1 MAQKIKGI
9 TIEFDGNT
17 TKLER
22 AMKNV
27 QKEASGID
35 TELKAV
41 NRALKFN
48 PGKLELITQKQTLL
62 KDKIAATKTQ
72 LEKYKKI
79 QNQLSAQKVS
89 KNSKEW
95 RSVEREI
102 IKADNKLKTFK
113 KDLNK
118 IGNAKIHKISQDFKG
133 MGGKIKG
140 AGSSMSGL
148 SGAMGLLGGAAVTV
162 GADFDSAMSQVQAI
176 SGATGSDFDALRE
189 KARQMGADTKFSAT
203 ESADAFNYMAMAG
216 WDTKDMLSGID
227 GLMAL
232 AAASGTDLA
241 TTSDIVT
248 DALTALGYSAEDSGQ
263 FADVLASASANA
275 NTNVELMGETFK
287 YAAPVAGALGY
298 SMEDLALATG
308 LMGNAGIKGSQA
320 GTALRSWMSRMAKP
334 TKEVQ
339 IAMDKLGVSITN
351 ADGTAKPFRQVMQE
365 LREKMSGLSE
375 TEKTQV
381 AASIAGKEAMSGF
394 LAVVNASDEDFND
407 LADSIDGSKGS
418 ADEMAKT
425 MQDNFGGQLTQLK
438 SKLSEIGIA
447 VSDTLTPVVS
457 KMAAFAGKIMDWFNG
472 LSDGQKKAVVAIAAI
487 VGAIGPLLVII
498 GTAIMIFGQ
507 IAGVVSTLTAVM
519 GGLSVASLG
528 AVAPFAL
535 IAAGIA
541 AVIVAVVLLVKH
553 WKSIKKV
560 VKNAVK
566 GMADHIKA
574 FAKGAKEHFNG
585 LKKAA
590 KQKFDGIR
598 AAVKAMRLKAQV
610 QFIMLKNSAKERFND
625 IKKAAKQKFDDIRAA
640 VKAMRLKAQLQF
652 IMLKNSAKERFNN
665 MKEYAK
671 GFRTKAGEH
680 FKAFRTNAKDKIND
694 VKTHIKDKFSDMVDI
709 MKAPFENLWT
719 KAKDIIDKIKDLFP
733 FNVKLPHITISPWGW
748 TPFDLLQGV
757 MPSLGID
764 WYKNG
769 GIFSNPSVIGVGEAG
784 SEAVVPLDK
793 FWGKLDDMSASIVNA
808 VQLGNAASAPVGDIH
823 IVVELGGTKV
833 GEQIVRL
840 YDKSKKAIG

>member
-1 MAQKIKGI
+1 MAKNIKGI
-9 TIEFDGNT
+9 TIEFEGNT

-22 AMKNV
+22 AMRKV
-27 QKEASGID
+27 QGETKSVD
-35 TELKAV
+35 DELKAV

-48 PGKLELITQKQTLL
+48 PRSLELITQKQKLL
-62 KDKIAATKTQ
+62 KDKVEATQQQ
-72 LEKYKKI
+72 LQKYKRI

-95 RSVEREI
+95 RAVEREI

-118 IGNAKIHKISQDFKG
+118 IGNAKLHKISKDFKDIG
-133 MGGKIKG
+133 NKAKA
-140 AGSSMSGL
+140 AGQNMSGV
-148 SGAMGLLGGAAVTV
+148 SGAMGLLGGAAVAV

-248 DALTALGYSAEDSGQ
+248 DALTALGYSAEDSGK

-394 LAVVNASDEDFND
+394 LSVINASDKDFEG
-407 LADSIDGSKGS
+407 LANSIDRSKGS

-472 LSDGQKKAVVAIAAI
+472 LSDGQKKAVVAIGAI
-487 VGAIGPLLVII
+487 VGAIGPLLIII
-498 GTAIMIFGQ
+498 GTAISIFGT
-507 IAGVVSTLTAVM
+507 IAGAVSTLTAFLA
-519 GGLSVASLG
+519 GLEIASL
-528 AVAPFAL
+528 AVVGPYLL
-535 IAAGIA
+535 IAAAIA
-541 AVIVAVVLLVKH
+541 AVIAVIVLCIKH

-560 VKNAVK
+560 ATNVAKSISK
-566 GMADHIKA
+566 TTKA
-574 FAKGAKEHFNG
+574 LG
-585 LKKAA
+585 
-590 KQKFDGIR
+590 
-598 AAVKAMRLKAQV
+598 
-610 QFIMLKNSAKERFND
+610 SS
-625 IKKAAKQKFDDIRAA
+625 IKKFFTGIVSTVANKIKSVGSS
-640 VKAMRLKAQLQF
+640 VK
-652 IMLKNSAKERFNN
+652 RFFVNI
-665 MKEYAK
+665 A
-671 GFRTKAGEH
+671 
-680 FKAFRTNAKDKIND
+680 
-694 VKTHIKDKFSDMVDI
+694 
-709 MKAPFENLWT
+709 
-719 KAKDIIDKIKDLFP
+719 DKIKSPFTNAWNIIKGIIDNIRNLFP
-733 FNVKLPHITISPWGW
+733 FNIKLPHITISPSGW

-764 WYKNG
+764 WYKTG
-769 GIFSNPSVIGVGEAG
+769 GIFSSPSVIGVGEAG

-793 FWGKLDDMSASIVNA
+793 FWNKIDDMSASIVNA
-808 VQLGNAASAPVGDIH
+808 VQLGNAASQPMSDIH
-823 IVVELGGTKV
+823 ITIELGGTKV

-840 YDKSKKAIG
+840 YDKSKKALG